1 MNFIPAGHIR
11 RRALPFLILWAAAH
25 PAQAADWLLA
35 APEPRVKPGQTFEVV
50 VIGEPEGKGWPQ
62 SLPAVIQLSGN
73 GPRVAVELTAAG
85 EPGPS
90 RQRYIG
96 QWPGEIVGVATL
108 ALTDATR
115 ARLLIDA
122 RPLSEPSTTLS
133 SGNLAATLPIETPI
147 TGVGADLISPATA
160 ADTIVEPA
168 ALGFHEPMYLV
179 LGGSAPQG
187 ARFQISF
194 RYRLFNDKG
203 WIVKN
208 LPIMGG
214 LYAAYTQTSLW
225 DLKSDSKPFRD
236 TSFRP
241 SVFYQVKLTNPLLG
255 DSATLAGGYEHESN
269 GKGGAD
275 SRSIDTW
282 FLRANVR
289 YHLPDGRTFVS
300 IEPKV
305 LSYIDKED
313 NPDIARYRGHGQLGL
328 SIGRDSGLLL
338 SAILRRG
345 TAHGSTQL
353 DLSYPLRQSIFSGA
367 GAFVH
372 LQYFNGYGQSLLDY
386 SKAEHSQFRLGV
398 SLVR

>member
-1 MNFIPAGHIR
+1 MHMNFISARHAR
-11 RRALPFLILWAAAH
+11 RSALALLLWAAL

-35 APEPRVKPGQTFEVV
+35 APEPRVVPDQTFEVI
-50 VIGEPEGKGWPQ
+50 VIGEPEATGWPQ
-62 SLPAVIQLSGN
+62 TLPALIQLPGN

-85 EPGPS
+85 DPGPS

-108 ALTDATR
+108 LLPEVAS
-115 ARLLIDA
+115 ARLLLEA
-122 RPLSEPSTTLS
+122 RSTIEAEVPSDNLASAPPAAPSTT
-133 SGNLAATLPIETPI
+133 AIE
-147 TGVGADLISPATA
+147 GALISPATA
-160 ADTIVEPA
+160 AETVVEPT
-168 ALGFHEPMYLV
+168 ALGFHEPTYIV
-179 LGGSAPQG
+179 FGGSAPQG
-187 ARFQISF
+187 ARFQLSF

-203 WIVKN
+203 WVVRN

-241 SVFYQVKLTNPLLG
+241 SLFYQVKLSDPLIG
-255 DSATLAGGYEHESN
+255 DSVTLAGGYEHESN
-269 GKGGAD
+269 GKGGPD

-282 FLRANVR
+282 FLRASLR
-289 YHLPDGRTFVS
+289 YHLPGGRTFIG

-305 LSYIDKED
+305 WSYIDKED
-313 NPDIARYRGHGQLGL
+313 NPDIGHYRGYGQLGL
-328 SIGRDSGLLL
+328 SIGRDSGLQLA
-338 SAILRRG
+338 AILRRG
-345 TAHGSTQL
+345 ASHGSTQL

-367 GAFVH
+367 GAFIH

-386 SKAEHSQFRLGV
+386 AKAAHSQVRLGV